1 MTTTDQRPPAAREWP
16 QVSVLRRRLAR
27 QLEIRPR
34 DLSPLARQRFDHLVS
49 VRARLDALDQHLREY
64 EAEPGEET
72 AMLAAALLSEAAR
85 LALRDL
91 AEQLVAEEESAGATG

>member
-1 MTTTDQRPPAAREWP
+1 MSTTEWP
-16 QVSVLRRRLAR
+16 QVTLLRRRLAR

-34 DLSPLARQRFDHLVS
+34 DLSPLARQRFDHLVA

-64 EAEPGEET
+64 EGEET
-72 AMLAAALLSEAAR
+72 AALLAAAALSEGAR

-91 AEQLVAEEESAGATG
+91 AGQMVAEEERRAAG